1 MRRGGVDP
9 RSGGDGESKI
19 GSGDRSEAAHRRGD
33 QNLVVSTFLQKSYFF
48 INFLDEET
56 KSVQTKHINQAGF
69 IPHIQTEENF
79 T

>member
-33 QNLVVSTFLQKSYFF
+33 QIVDTFLQKSSFF
-48 INFLDEET
+48 IKFLNKET
-56 KSVQTKHINQAGF
+56 GSVQTKHINQAGF

-79 T
+79 P